1 MVGSF
6 VAILAFAVSS
16 DSCFC
21 CYSGGVTIEDF
32 FSYNRLA
39 FSNRKLAQQ
48 KQHIFF
54 FRKISP
60 RYLPFGPE
68 ENSIFVFCTRRSMC
82 VLCSIVV
89 CVCVCVCKNGKV
101 PDFLKNDKVQDF
113 LKTAKIFAL
122 CTRRSMCVCVCV

>member
-54 FRKISP
+54 SEKFRQDICPLDQKRI
-60 RYLPFGPE
+60 RYL
-68 ENSIFVFCTRRSMC
+68 SFVPGDPC
-82 VLCSIVV
+82 VYCVV
-89 CVCVCVCKNGKV
+89 SLCVCVCVKRLSPRFSEKRQSPGFPENC
-101 PDFLKNDKVQDF
+101 
-113 LKTAKIFAL
+113 
-122 CTRRSMCVCVCV
+122 